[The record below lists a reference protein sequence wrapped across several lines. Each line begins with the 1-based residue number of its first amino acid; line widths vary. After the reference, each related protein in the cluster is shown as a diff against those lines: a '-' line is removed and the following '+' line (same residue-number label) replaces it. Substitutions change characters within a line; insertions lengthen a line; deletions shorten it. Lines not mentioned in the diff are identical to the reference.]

1 VSTSGAVAIV
11 LGALAAV
18 NVWVHVGRRVA
29 HSLTGPLAAGLL
41 LLVGRAAGLSWD
53 ELGLGREALA
63 RGVRWGAVS
72 AALIALV
79 YGLGVAVP
87 ATRRFFRDTRY
98 RIGPGS
104 AAYLAFVAI
113 PLGTVIFEEVAF
125 RSVLFGLLE
134 VGHGAGAAAIAT
146 SLLFGL
152 WHVLPALD
160 LARTNTALR
169 GPGGARSRVM
179 LTVLGTVAFTTLA
192 GLVFAFLRWHTG
204 SLLGPVLLH
213 WAANGLGVL
222 AAARVWAL
230 SHE

>member
-1 VSTSGAVAIV
+1 VSTSTAIAVV
-11 LGALAAV
+11 LLVLVVV
-18 NVWVHVGRRVA
+18 NVWVHVGPRA
-29 HSLTGPLAAGLL
+29 AQSFTGPLAAALL

-79 YGLGVAVP
+79 YGVGVAVP

-134 VGHGAGAAAIAT
+134 SSLGAAAAT
-146 SLLFGL
+146 IGSSLLFGL
-152 WHVLPALD
+152 WHVLPAFD
-160 LARTNTALR
+160 LARTNTELT
-169 GPGGARSRVM
+169 GRVRDRRRVW
-179 LTVLGTVAFTTLA
+179 LTVLATVAFTTLG
-192 GLVFAFLRWHTG
+192 GLVFAVLRWQTG

-213 WAANGLGVL
+213 WATNGLGVL
-222 AAARVWAL
+222 AAARAWAI
-230 SHE
+230 SRT